1 MPRERPKKWQ
11 KDKDKKKKKK
21 KKRTRR
27 DEGAMGARGCAGG
40 HCYLCN
46 QQPTPTDAWSHLLS
60 LALEVLCLWAEEQV
74 GAVG

>member
-1 MPRERPKKWQ
+1 
-11 KDKDKKKKKK
+11 
-21 KKRTRR
+21 
-27 DEGAMGARGCAGG
+27 MGARGCAGG